1 MVEIGQRDGFSGRN
15 VLADEAKELG
25 LVNNVFST
33 IEEMLS
39 ETTKQLMKM
48 QKNSIFFAIG
58 QAKAAINSGVDLTTK
73 RSFRKECSIFSNLF
87 DSMTQKK
94 VQKPLL
100 KSDRLTLST

>member
-1 MVEIGQRDGFSGRN
+1 MVFSGRN

-39 ETTKQLMKM
+39 ETTSQLMKM
-48 QKNSIFFAIG
+48 QKNSIFAIG

-73 RSFRKECSIFSNLF
+73 EGLEKECSIFSNLF
-87 DSMTQKK
+87 DSHDAKERY
-94 VQKPLL
+94 
-100 KSDRLTLST
+100 KSLC